1 MEYFKSGL
9 KSVLGAPPPGNQPS
23 GADTVER
30 LVDRLQSS
38 SLLDDRRDACRALK
52 ALSRTYRLEVGT
64 QAMDALRQVLEM
76 DRTDCEIVGLAM
88 DTLCNIT
95 SPETFEAEV
104 ENYGPKN
111 KIGEQ
116 FTEIFIKQSDSTTQ
130 VLAFLEEFDFRVRWP
145 ALKLLTHL
153 LGNRPKDIQEI
164 ILVSPLGVS
173 KLMDLLSDSREVI
186 RNDALLLL
194 IQLTKGNA
202 NIQKIVAF
210 ENAFDRI
217 FDVISQEGSADGG
230 IVVQDCLLLML
241 NLLRGN
247 ISNQNFFKEGSY
259 IQRLTPM
266 FDLPP
271 ETDENP
277 LSGWSPQKVCN
288 MHCMVQVIRAL
299 VAPGGP
305 AQATA
310 ACQRT
315 MRACGLLQA
324 LCDILMASG
333 VPADVLTETIS
344 AVAEVIRGNTS
355 NQEFLASVMAPS
367 SPPRPA
373 IVVLLM
379 SMVNEKQPFV
389 LRCSVLYC
397 FQCFLYKNEVGQTQL
412 IQTLLPQGNEAAS
425 LTTGQLLCGGLFSL
439 DPLSNWFSA
448 VALSHALI
456 DNSIQKEQ
464 LLRVLLATNIGKPP
478 VTLMQQCVMLL
489 QQGNKTQCKLGL
501 LMLLCRWVSHCP
513 PAVKAFLTI
522 ESSVAYLTA
531 LLSSQEDTDDLQ
543 ETLLQSMCALLL
555 GLCVHFNDD
564 SVPNYTK
571 EKLCHLIEN
580 RLGLERFQDA
590 IGGITRH
597 EIYSRTLKHPQPSTK
612 DPSDLLL
619 DHEFCRLLK
628 ILEGVVV
635 KSVQDGSNPQEG
647 KDPTSTLSPS
657 DSALVSQYKELIREQ
672 DAQIH
677 RLNQTNETLAKE
689 KRDLETQVYELQ
701 TSISHLRDQNLVLR
715 AAQIN
720 LTEAKELV
728 PSVDTIDLTNVELEK
743 YKNTVRDLENRL
755 AECTLNL
762 QKQERTECNSNNS
775 EYEKLLKE
783 KTLELEKMK
792 KDQENLLELLTE
804 QDSKLMQYKEKLVAL
819 GEKVNRIRRK
829 FRRTRYRRAA
839 RIQQLKYY
847 RRMFN
852 SITGINF
859 RSKMKELFIIHGI
872 ISSPFKTIFNQN
884 YLDQSIF
891 Y

>member
-9 KSVLGAPPPGNQPS
+9 KSVLGAPPPENQPT

-52 ALSRTYRLEVGT
+52 ALSRPYRVEVGT
-64 QAMDALRQVLEM
+64 QAMDPLRQVLEM
-76 DRTDCEIVGLAM
+76 DRTDCEIVGLALE
-88 DTLCNIT
+88 TLCNIT
-95 SPETFEAEV
+95 NPETFDAEV
-104 ENYGPKN
+104 EKYGPKN

-116 FTEIFIKQSDSTTQ
+116 FTEIFIKQPDSVSQ
-130 VLAFLEEFDFRVRWP
+130 ALAFLEEFDFRVRWP
-145 ALKLLTHL
+145 ALKLMTHL
-153 LGNRPKDIQEI
+153 LANRPKDIQDI
-164 ILVSPLGVS
+164 ILVSPMGVS
-173 KLMDLLSDSREVI
+173 KLMDLLSDNREVI
-186 RNDALLLL
+186 RNDVLLLL

-230 IVVQDCLLLML
+230 IVVEDCLVLML

-266 FDLPP
+266 FELPP
-271 ETDENP
+271 EVDENP
-277 LSGWSPQKVCN
+277 LGGWSSQKVCN
-288 MHCMVQVIRAL
+288 VHCMVQVVRAL

-315 MRACGLLQA
+315 MRGCGLLQA

-333 VPADVLTETIS
+333 VPADVLTETIN
-344 AVAEVIRGNTS
+344 AVAEVIRGNAS
-355 NQEFLASVMAPS
+355 NQEFLAGLMAPS

-373 IVVLLM
+373 IVILLM

-397 FQCFLYKNEVGQTQL
+397 FQCFLYKNEVGQTHL
-412 IQTLLPQGNEAAS
+412 IQTLLPQGNEAPA
-425 LTTGQLLCGGLFSL
+425 LTTGQLLCGGLFSS

-456 DNSIQKEQ
+456 NNSTQKEQ

-489 QQGNKTQCKLGL
+489 QQGNKPQCKLGL
-501 LMLLCRWVSHCP
+501 LILLCRWVSYCP
-513 PAVKAFLTI
+513 TAVKAFLTM

-531 LLSSQEDTDDLQ
+531 LLSAQENTDDLQ
-543 ETLLQSMCALLL
+543 ETILQSMCALLL

-580 RLGLERFQDA
+580 RLGLDRFQDA
-590 IGGITRH
+590 IGGIARH
-597 EIYSRTLKHPQPSTK
+597 EIYSRTLKHPQPSAK
-612 DPSDLLL
+612 DPADLLL

-628 ILEGVVV
+628 ILEGVIV
-635 KSVQDGSNPQEG
+635 KSVLDESNPQEG
-647 KDPTSTLSPS
+647 KDTMTTLSPA
-657 DSALVSQYKELIREQ
+657 DSALVSQYKELIRDQ

-677 RLNQTNETLAKE
+677 ALTQANETLTKE
-689 KRDLETQVYELQ
+689 KRDLESQVNELQ
-701 TSISHLRDQNLVLR
+701 STISHLKDQNLVLR

-720 LTEAKELV
+720 STETKEQAPAV
-728 PSVDTIDLTNVELEK
+728 NDTDSSYSEIQKRLAETTAELEK
-743 YKNTVRDLENRL
+743 
-755 AECTLNL
+755 
-762 QKQERTECNSNNS
+762 
-775 EYEKLLKE
+775 LKI
-783 KTLELEKMK
+783 
-792 KDQENLLELLTE
+792 DQEDLLVLLLD
-804 QDSKLMQYKEKLVAL
+804 QDTRLVQYKEKLL
-819 GEKVNRIRRK
+819 GYGEKVN
-829 FRRTRYRRAA
+829 
-839 RIQQLKYY
+839 
-847 RRMFN
+847 
-852 SITGINF
+852 
-859 RSKMKELFIIHGI
+859 
-872 ISSPFKTIFNQN
+872 
-884 YLDQSIF
+884 
-891 Y
+891 